1 MSPGQAWIDI
11 DTTSGVW
18 AHLKIRNDGMEPLR
32 VHNPHTEEPTDGW
45 EHSKEAYQAAVLRS
59 YGFLSL
65 ELRDGEGTPVEALP
79 VHARAGHLVALPL
92 ELPPGPNS
100 TSLCRSTSCT
110 RWSRVGTTTSR
121 STTATRPAGTWLLL
135 SFGLPAEPLSLA
147 R

>member
-32 VHNPHTEEPTDGW
+32 VHNPHTEAPTDGW

-79 VHARAGHLVALPL
+79 VHARAGHIVALPL
-92 ELPPGPNS
+92 ELPPGAQLDIAVPVHE
-100 TSLCRSTSCT
+100 LY
-110 RWSRVGTTTSR
+110 
-121 STTATRPAGTWLLL
+121 PL
-135 SFGLPAEPLSLA
+135 EPGWDYNLSLDYGDEA
-147 R
+147 GRYLATAEFRAPG

>member
-65 ELRDGEGTPVEALP
+65 ELRDGRAPRLRRFRCTLGLGTSWRCRSNC
-79 VHARAGHLVALPL
+79 H
-92 ELPPGPNS
+92 PGPNS